1 MAKLMDRGTL
11 SIDGNETFKT
21 LTTCQCQK
29 SLICMKMVWISREG
43 LDRNDQ
49 KQSSSRSSNNRN
61 QSHYCAFR
69 LLLGLTSS
77 GKDQGKEV
85 SGEGPKWM
93 EVLASEIK

>member
-11 SIDGNETFKT
+11 SIDDNGTIKT
-21 LTTCQCQK
+21 LMTCQCQK

-61 QSHYCAFR
+61 QSHYCVCR

-77 GKDQGKEV
+77 GKDRGKEV
-85 SGEGPKWM
+85 SGEGQKW
-93 EVLASEIK
+93 VGILASEIK